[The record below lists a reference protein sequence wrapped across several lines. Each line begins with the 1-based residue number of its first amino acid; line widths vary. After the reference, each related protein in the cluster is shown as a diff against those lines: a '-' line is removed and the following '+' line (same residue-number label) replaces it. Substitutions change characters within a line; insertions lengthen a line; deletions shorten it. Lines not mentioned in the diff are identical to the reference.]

1 MATILD
7 RMKVAL
13 RVTNNRFDEE
23 ITGVIAAARMELIR
37 AGVSANMANSDDELI
52 VSAVRAYVLATYS
65 TDTKLTDGYM
75 ASFEMQ
81 KDNLRKSSGYRSE
94 AKT

>member
-1 MATILD
+1 MSSILE

-13 RVTNNRFDEE
+13 RVTNDRFDDE
-23 ITGVIAAARMELIR
+23 IAGVITAARMELIR
-37 AGVSANMANSDDELI
+37 AGVLADKANSNDELI
-52 VSAVRAYVLATYS
+52 VSAIRAYVLATYS

-81 KDNLRKSSGYRSE
+81 KDNLRKSAGYGFE
-94 AKT
+94 VKG